1 MHGLALGHLRQ
12 DDVAHEEERR
22 RGDAEGRDAG
32 EDLVVRLREARQPAC
47 GLMVSRRP
55 TSNGSF
61 FLTLRRRAG
70 ESRASARKH
79 RYHCRT
85 PRPHGPVSSA
95 GEGFFI
101 NRLVLAT
108 GAAGGGATKADESA
122 RHVRTLIET
131 RAIIAATIHA
141 LRRPQIAMTVLE
153 LPSNQVD
160 APSRCVWREPGTR
173 PSASSKRASRYGT
186 AATPR
191 RRSQQE
197 TLHKSAYPRSS
208 KGMWSIRLF
217 APSGTSSSS
226 PSNSGVNTS

>member
-122 RHVRTLIET
+122 RHVRTLIAT
-131 RAIIAATIHA
+131 RAIIVARIHA
-141 LRRPQIAMTVLE
+141 
-153 LPSNQVD
+153 
-160 APSRCVWREPGTR
+160 
-173 PSASSKRASRYGT
+173 
-186 AATPR
+186 
-191 RRSQQE
+191 
-197 TLHKSAYPRSS
+197 
-208 KGMWSIRLF
+208 F
-217 APSGTSSSS
+217 SGLK
-226 PSNSGVNTS
+226 NR